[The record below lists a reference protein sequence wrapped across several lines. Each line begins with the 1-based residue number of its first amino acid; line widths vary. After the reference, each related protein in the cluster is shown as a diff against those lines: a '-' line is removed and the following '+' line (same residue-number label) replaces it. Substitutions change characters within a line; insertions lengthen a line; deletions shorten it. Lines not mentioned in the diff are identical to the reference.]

1 MAGRPPPGGVRWGWH
16 RLADRWAAE
25 LVAHAGVRPGDL
37 VVDLGAG
44 TGALTAPLVAAGAHV
59 VAVELHPE
67 RAARLRARFADGPV
81 TVVRADIAHL
91 RLPRR
96 PFTVVANPPFAIVAG
111 TVRLLSQ
118 AQTALRRADLVVPLH
133 TARRIL
139 ARRLPPDLHASVD
152 LRMPRSAF
160 SPRPSVD
167 VAVLTIRRRNQ

>member
-1 MAGRPPPGGVRWGWH
+1 MAGRPPGPIRWGWH
-16 RLADRWAAE
+16 RLADHWAAD
-25 LVAHAGVRPGDL
+25 LVARAGVRPGDL

-67 RAARLRARFADGPV
+67 RVAQLRARFAGDPV
-81 TVVRADIAHL
+81 TVVRADITQL

-111 TVRLLSQ
+111 TVRLLTQ
-118 AQTALRRADLVVPLH
+118 PQVALRRADLVVPLH

-139 ARRLPPDLHASVD
+139 TRRLPPGLHASVD
-152 LRMPRSAF
+152 ARIPRSAF

-167 VAVLTIRRRNQ
+167 VAVLTIRRSNR